1 MGASFALLRRY
12 PDRLWVRVCA
22 VVVDASL
29 DLVAEVTDQA
39 LHRPGRAVAE
49 RTDGVALDLGC
60 DFHQHVDLALVRAA
74 FRHAAEH
81 PPHPTHALA
90 AGRALATALVFVEVR
105 DAGHGADDIGRFVHH
120 DHGRGAEGGF
130 ELPGAVEIHE
140 QVLAVAGRDQRHRG
154 AAGNDGEQVV
164 PAAAHPAAM
173 GVEQLPQWHSHR
185 VLDGAGFLHVAGNAE
200 QLGAGIV
207 RPPDAGEPGG
217 AAPRNVRHHRDRFH
231 VVDRGRTAV
240 DADIGR
246 KRRFQARLALLAFEA
261 FQERRLL
268 AADIGPGTVVDDD
281 VERKAVDVV
290 LADEIGR
297 IGLVHRRLQ
306 ALAFANKFA
315 ADIDETGMRT
325 HGETGDQAALDQE
338 VRIVAHDLAV
348 LAGAGLGFIGVDHEI
363 MRPAVGLL
371 GHERPL
377 ESGRKAG
384 AAASAQPRGLHLIDD
399 PIAALLQDGL
409 GAVPSTARTGALEAP
424 VVEAV
429 EVLEDAVFIREHHD
443 RLFADESPM
452 GDLGTAASRTF
463 AGAPAVLASA
473 SPNACSFGC
482 PLFFRA

>member
-1 MGASFALLRRY
+1 MSASTAAPPRSTTWNRSRWCRTLR
-12 PDRLWVRVCA
+12 
-22 VVVDASL
+22 
-29 DLVAEVTDQA
+29 
-39 LHRPGRAVAE
+39 
-49 RTDGVALDLGC
+49 
-60 DFHQHVDLALVRAA
+60 
-74 FRHAAEH
+74 
-81 PPHPTHALA
+81 
-90 AGRALATALVFVEVR
+90 
-105 DAGHGADDIGRFVHH
+105 
-120 DHGRGAEGGF
+120 
-130 ELPGAVEIHE
+130 
-140 QVLAVAGRDQRHRG
+140 
-154 AAGNDGEQVV
+154 
-164 PAAAHPAAM
+164 
-173 GVEQLPQWHSHR
+173 
-185 VLDGAGFLHVAGNAE
+185 
-200 QLGAGIV
+200 
-207 RPPDAGEPGG
+207 G

-231 VVDRGRTAV
+231 VVDRGRAAV

-246 KRRFQARLALLAFEA
+246 KRRFQTRLTLLAFEA

-268 AADIGPGTVVDDD
+268 AADIGPGAVMDDD

-297 IGLVHRRLQ
+297 IRLVHRRLQ
-306 ALAFANKFA
+306 ALAFAHEFA
-315 ADIDETGMRT
+315 ADIDEAGMRA
-325 HGETGDQAALDQE
+325 HGEAGDQAALDQE
-338 VRIVAHDLAV
+338 MRVVAHDLAV